1 MPRKPPTNVI
11 EHRISL
17 SDFERKQ
24 LKELINAQEVR
35 GYVGS
40 AAALMQGVSWP
51 LLAAA
56 ALWWVGFSL
65 DEFVDDVKD
74 FIDSTSTKV
83 KTWMESKG
91 YVNYQ
96 ADEIGREIEKVGI
109 EKEET
114 YAAMI
119 AFYNEHPDNYNSKKG
134 KAYRAKLT
142 TLEKRDQILREILN
156 DIATGKIAGYDI
168 ELHGDIQ
175 SGYFKDQYGRVGTI
189 YEYNMQQLYESYG
202 GEGVLDWEMDTD
214 EDQAFTE
221 GDTRN

>member
-24 LKELINAQEVR
+24 LKEFVNAQEIR
-35 GYVGS
+35 AGFGS

-56 ALWWVGFSL
+56 ALWWVGFSF

-74 FIDSTSTKV
+74 FIDSSSTKV
-83 KTWMESKG
+83 KTWMEKKG
-91 YVNYQ
+91 FVNYQ
-96 ADEIGREIEKVGI
+96 ADEIGREIEKNEA
-109 EKEET
+109 EKQAL
-114 YAAMI
+114 YAESI

-134 KAYRAKLT
+134 KGYRTKLT
-142 TLEKRDQILREILN
+142 KLETRDVILREILN
-156 DIATGKIAGYDI
+156 DIATGKISGYDL
-168 ELHGDIQ
+168 EAHGDMS
-175 SGYFKDQYGRVGTI
+175 SGYFKDQYGREGTI
-189 YEYNMQQLYESYG
+189 FEYNMQQLYESYG

-214 EDQAFTE
+214 EDQEFKAST
-221 GDTRN
+221 